1 MVTFLSAKESLS
13 LGNEVKAYDKI
24 FDRIAE
30 QRVGADVNMINKLE
44 NPFIHADLEH
54 NDNDANATIQPTV
67 YTLEATLNQKA
78 KINGNWYKK
87 NDSVGAYKLVKILH
101 NSVTLQNEIE
111 KKELEIRT
119 KDENVKIFSK

>member
-1 MVTFLSAKESLS
+1 MGAKENLS
-13 LGNEVKAYDKI
+13 LGNEVKEYDKI

-30 QRVGADVNMINKLE
+30 RRVGADVNMIDKLD
-44 NPFIHADLEH
+44 NPFIHVGTDPTEG
-54 NDNDANATIQPTV
+54 NTSIQTTV
-67 YTLEATLNQKA
+67 FNLEATFNQKA

-87 NDSVGAYKLVKILH
+87 NDPIGSYKLVKITR

-119 KDENVKIFSK
+119 KDENVKIFFK